1 MNPNPLPTCSRA
13 PLTRIVWLTAA
24 TAVLAAATLGVAEAK
39 TVRYYAAG
47 QAPDPSVVAGILGK
61 PTPRLKM
68 RGGATLD
75 EPAAIEPADG
85 GRNVSG
91 EDITARER
99 LLSASAQDAVQAW
112 QARPAQRP
120 VAASAERPTALALAV
135 SFDNGSAR
143 LQDDAARAL
152 AAVAEGMRLTG
163 FARPFVIEGHSSA
176 SGSLAY
182 NLRLSRERARSVKRY
197 LVQQHGIPPA
207 ALRTV
212 GLGPTAPLVASDPNA
227 PENRRVQFRA
237 A

>member
-1 MNPNPLPTCSRA
+1 MNVDPIRWQA
-13 PLTRIVWLTAA
+13 PLAVVAA
-24 TAVLAAATLGVAEAK
+24 VAAATVLCVAEAA

-47 QAPDPSVVAGILGK
+47 QTPDPSVVAGILGK
-61 PTPRLKM
+61 PAPRMKM
-68 RGGATLD
+68 RGGGAALD
-75 EPAAIEPADG
+75 EPAAVDAADG
-85 GRNVSG
+85 GRNMNG
-91 EDITARER
+91 DDIAARER
-99 LLSASAQDAVQAW
+99 VLSASAQEAVQSW
-112 QARPAQRP
+112 QARAAQRTV
-120 VAASAERPTALALAV
+120 VASTERPTALALAI

-152 AAVAEGMRLTG
+152 AAVADGMRLAG

-212 GLGPTAPLVASDPNA
+212 GLGPTVPLVAADPNA

>member
-1 MNPNPLPTCSRA
+1 MKLNPIPKLA
-13 PLTRIVWLTAA
+13 WLTTAA
-24 TAVLAAATLGVAEAK
+24 AVLAAATLCVAEAK
-39 TVRYYAAG
+39 TVRYYGAG

-91 EDITARER
+91 EDIAARER
-99 LLSASAQDAVQAW
+99 LLSTSAHAAVQAW
-112 QARPAQRP
+112 QARPVQRP
-120 VAASAERPTALALAV
+120 VAPASAERPTALALAV

-152 AAVAEGMRLTG
+152 AAVAEGMRLAG

-197 LVQQHGIPPA
+197 LVQQHGIPAA